1 MTENGNMHLFLT
13 QSVVRSQTALTERL
27 LWRGYDGEVIMEEQ
41 LWSGYEDG
49 AMKQDY
55 SIFGANF

>member
-1 MTENGNMHLFLT
+1 MHLFLT

-27 LWRGYDGEVIMEEQ
+27 LWRGYDGEVITEEQ

-49 AMKQDY
+49 AMKQ
-55 SIFGANF
+55 IFKKGVIHLKQFC